1 MRIVHI
7 NATDNRG
14 GAAIACAR
22 HNEAMAKAGLQSEV
36 VTLNDYQGL
45 FRVLKSFNYRV
56 NSRREN
62 RLKAVANFS
71 LMDFGIPIYKNT
83 KVQLADVIF
92 LHWICGNTLSINGV
106 EKILKLGKPTFW
118 YMHDMFPFTGGC
130 HYALSC
136 DGYTRHC
143 NECPQITNSICKNE
157 ASRQLGEKIKKWNGY
172 PNLEFISPSRWE
184 ASCAITSA
192 LCKGHK
198 IHTVANILDTDT
210 YKHIDIDAKRQ
221 YGLDPKKK
229 TILFGATRISSPYKG
244 ANFAA
249 ECLNMLDPNRYE
261 GLVIGRADADF
272 ISNLS
277 IHVVQTG
284 FLTEDKL
291 IAAAYNACDTF
302 IMTSIAESFGQV
314 VLEAMS
320 CGKPCVGFPT
330 GGVVDLIRHNKS
342 GYLTQGYDASELK
355 AGIEWLFS
363 DKERYNRLSHAA
375 RRQILNENS
384 FAKVLEIHSELKP
397 YL

>member
-1 MRIVHI
+1 MGSKLRHYFGTMQRTQNTHSCKYIRHRYLQ
-7 NATDNRG
+7 AYRHRRKT
-14 GAAIACAR
+14 AI
-22 HNEAMAKAGLQSEV
+22 
-36 VTLNDYQGL
+36 
-45 FRVLKSFNYRV
+45 
-56 NSRREN
+56 
-62 RLKAVANFS
+62 
-71 LMDFGIPIYKNT
+71 
-83 KVQLADVIF
+83 
-92 LHWICGNTLSINGV
+92 WIG
-106 EKILKLGKPTFW
+106 
-118 YMHDMFPFTGGC
+118 
-130 HYALSC
+130 
-136 DGYTRHC
+136 
-143 NECPQITNSICKNE
+143 
-157 ASRQLGEKIKKWNGY
+157 
-172 PNLEFISPSRWE
+172 
-184 ASCAITSA
+184 
-192 LCKGHK
+192 
-198 IHTVANILDTDT
+198 
-210 YKHIDIDAKRQ
+210 
-221 YGLDPKKK
+221 PKEK

-363 DKERYNRLSHAA
+363 DEERYNRLSHAA

-384 FAKVLEIHSELKP
+384 LRK
-397 YL
+397 Y

>member
-1 MRIVHI
+1 M
-7 NATDNRG
+7 
-14 GAAIACAR
+14 
-22 HNEAMAKAGLQSEV
+22 
-36 VTLNDYQGL
+36 
-45 FRVLKSFNYRV
+45 
-56 NSRREN
+56 
-62 RLKAVANFS
+62 
-71 LMDFGIPIYKNT
+71 
-83 KVQLADVIF
+83 
-92 LHWICGNTLSINGV
+92 
-106 EKILKLGKPTFW
+106 
-118 YMHDMFPFTGGC
+118 
-130 HYALSC
+130 
-136 DGYTRHC
+136 
-143 NECPQITNSICKNE
+143 
-157 ASRQLGEKIKKWNGY
+157 
-172 PNLEFISPSRWE
+172 
-184 ASCAITSA
+184 
-192 LCKGHK
+192 
-198 IHTVANILDTDT
+198 
-210 YKHIDIDAKRQ
+210 
-221 YGLDPKKK
+221 
-229 TILFGATRISSPYKG
+229 FGATRISSPYKG

-363 DKERYNRLSHAA
+363 DEERYNRLSHAA